1 MRLSFSPDPIQTPSV
16 LVLGMFDGVHTGH
29 AWLLRAAREWG
40 ALENLPVVV
49 CTFLKHPL
57 TLIKPEA
64 VPPMLSTVA
73 ERAVRMAQLKVDR
86 TAVLPFD
93 QELMNMPPDKF
104 VQLLVSRFHP
114 RHIVVGFNYS
124 FGVGGKGDTK
134 VLKEM
139 GKRLGFDV
147 HVVSPVQ
154 IDDQTV
160 SSTRVRQ
167 LLEEGDVE
175 LAATLLERSYSVTG
189 QVVHGKELGR
199 KMGFPT
205 ANVAMPKHK
214 ALPDFGIYI
223 AKVKTKSGTYPA
235 VVSLGFHPTVPEG
248 DITLE
253 AHLLGYSED
262 LYGQKVRVRF
272 LKRIRPE
279 IRFDTIDELKEQI
292 AKDVQTARSY
302 FREQKENRS

>member
-1 MRLSFSPDPIQTPSV
+1 MRLSFSLDPIQAPSV
-16 LVLGMFDGVHTGH
+16 LALGMFDGVHTGH
-29 AWLLRAAREWG
+29 AWLLRTAREWG
-40 ALENLPVVV
+40 TLEDLPVVV

-57 TLIKPEA
+57 ALIKPDA

-73 ERAVRMAQLKVDR
+73 ERAARMAQLKVDCM
-86 TAVLPFD
+86 AVLPFD
-93 QELMNMPPDKF
+93 RELMNMPPDKF
-104 VQLLVSRFHP
+104 VGLLVNRFRP

-124 FGVGGKGDTK
+124 FGLGGKGDAKT
-134 VLKEM
+134 LKDM
-139 GKRLGFDV
+139 GKKLGFDV

-154 IDDQTV
+154 VDDQTV

-175 LAATLLERSYSVTG
+175 LAARLLERPYSVAG
-189 QVVHGKELGR
+189 LVVHGKELGR

-205 ANVAMPKHK
+205 ANVAMQKNK

-223 AKVKTKSGTYPA
+223 AKVKTKTGTYPS
-235 VVSLGFHPTVPEG
+235 VVSLGYHPTVPEG

-253 AHLLGYSED
+253 AHLLGHSED
-262 LYGQKVRVRF
+262 LYGQKVRVKF

-279 IRFDTIDELKEQI
+279 IKFDGIDALKEQI
-292 AKDVQTARSY
+292 AKDVQIARIY
-302 FREQKENRS
+302 FREQKENGS